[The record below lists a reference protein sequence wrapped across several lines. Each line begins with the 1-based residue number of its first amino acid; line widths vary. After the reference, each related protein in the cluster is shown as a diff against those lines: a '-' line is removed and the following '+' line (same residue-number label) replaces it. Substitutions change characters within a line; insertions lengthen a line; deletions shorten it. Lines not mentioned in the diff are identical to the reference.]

1 MLKTSQ
7 PPPADPFSNKVLNAW
22 YRLARGTVD
31 RRILRAMFTVGALTL
46 LAKLGFVGR
55 DLLVAWKFGRSSA
68 FEAFLLAFVIPY
80 TITNALSDSLTATFL
95 PDFIKLRE
103 QGRHEEARDLYGG
116 LLAWL
121 LVISGAIIFLCVVAQ
136 PLYVRVVAASFS
148 EESWRLMFYLLCL
161 TAPAA
166 FLNCVVR
173 FWQSILNAE
182 DKFFVGSAVG
192 AATPIVS
199 IALLFFS
206 LNTGVFALSLGL
218 LAGALVEITIL
229 GMALRR
235 ANHFLL
241 PRWRGFSL
249 PMRDAFGQWWRLLL
263 SIFFINSMSVVDNAM
278 AARFAAHGSV
288 AALNYGRKAVTFPID
303 LSAIAFVTVILP
315 YFSKRA
321 AARDWHDMRKT
332 LRRYLSL
339 IFAINLPIV
348 IALVVWSKPIVK
360 FLFERGEFSAADTEI
375 VSHVLAYYAFTL
387 PFYVAFL
394 VLMKLLSSLRENVT
408 AIWFGVAVLISDVLL
423 NYVLS
428 KRMGVSGIALAT
440 PCVYAVTSLFLYL
453 HAGRLLKRR
462 DATEQS

>member
-1 MLKTSQ
+1 
-7 PPPADPFSNKVLNAW
+7 
-22 YRLARGTVD
+22 
-31 RRILRAMFTVGALTL
+31 MFTVGAMTL

-80 TITNALSDSLTATFL
+80 TLTNALSDSLTATFL

-103 QGRHEEARDLYGG
+103 QGRHEEARALYGE

-121 LVISGAIIFLCVVAQ
+121 LLISGTVMFLCVAAQ
-136 PLYVRVVAASFS
+136 PLYVRLVAASFS
-148 EESWRLMFYLLCL
+148 AESWDMMFYLLCL

-182 DKFFVGSAVG
+182 DKFFIGSAVG
-192 AATPIVS
+192 VATPIIS

-218 LAGALVEITIL
+218 LAGAIIELTML
-229 GMALRR
+229 GAALRR
-235 ANHFLL
+235 TNHFLI

-249 PMRDAFGQWWRLLL
+249 PVRDAFGQWWRLLL
-263 SIFFINSMSVVDNAM
+263 SVFFINSMVVVDNAM
-278 AARFAAHGSV
+278 AARFAVHGSV
-288 AALNYGRKAVTFPID
+288 AALNYGRKAVTFPVD

-315 YFSKRA
+315 HFSKLA
-321 AARDWHDMRKT
+321 AARDWHSLRRT

-348 IALVVWSKPIVK
+348 VALVVWSKPIVRL
-360 FLFERGEFSAADTEI
+360 LFERGEFSPADTEI
-375 VSHVLAYYAFTL
+375 VSRVLAYYAFTL

-394 VLMKLLSSLRENVT
+394 VLMKLLSSLRENVA
-408 AIWFGVAVLISDVLL
+408 AIWFAGVVLLSDVAL

-440 PCVYAVTSLFLYL
+440 PCVYAIMSLVLYL
-453 HAGRLLKRR
+453 HAAGLLKRR
-462 DATEQS
+462 DSTDQK